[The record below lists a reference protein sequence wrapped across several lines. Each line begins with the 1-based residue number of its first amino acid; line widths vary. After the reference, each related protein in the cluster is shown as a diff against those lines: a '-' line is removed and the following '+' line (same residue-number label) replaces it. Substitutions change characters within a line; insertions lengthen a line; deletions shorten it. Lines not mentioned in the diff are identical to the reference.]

1 MNTTLCMGRTRIA
14 LGLLAAAVVGI
25 PSRAPAQAQVVT
37 VSGSDG
43 TAATAWVE
51 IKNDTYEQRAHFT
64 AGVERLSARLDRQ
77 ISILKAKR
85 AGMTT
90 GTKEWDFAMKEV
102 DDSRSFLTSRMSELA
117 HTTTPETW
125 TDAKDRIGE
134 AWTRSQLAVD
144 KMNAT
149 VTS

>member
-1 MNTTLCMGRTRIA
+1 MNTALCVGRTRIA
-14 LGLLAAAVVGI
+14 LGLLAAAVIGI
-25 PSRAPAQAQVVT
+25 AYRAPAQVVT
-37 VSGSDG
+37 VTGSDG
-43 TAATAWVE
+43 TAAAPWVD
-51 IKNDTYEQRAHFT
+51 IKNDNYEQRAHFA

-117 HTTTPETW
+117 RTTTPETW
-125 TDAKDRIGE
+125 ADAKDRIGE

-149 VTS
+149 ITS

>member
-25 PSRAPAQAQVVT
+25 VSRAPAQVVA
-37 VSGSDG
+37 VAGSDG
-43 TAATAWVE
+43 SAAAPWAE
-51 IKNDTYEQRAHFT
+51 IKNDTYEQRAHFA

-77 ISILKAKR
+77 ISLLKAKR
-85 AGMTT
+85 ASMTT

-102 DDSRSFLTSRMSELA
+102 VDSRSFLTSRMTELA
-117 HTTTPETW
+117 QTTTPETW
-125 TDAKDRIGE
+125 ANAKDRIGE
-134 AWTRSQLAVD
+134 AWTRSQLAID

>member
-1 MNTTLCMGRTRIA
+1 MSSGRI
-14 LGLLAAAVVGI
+14 
-25 PSRAPAQAQVVT
+25 S
-37 VSGSDG
+37 
-43 TAATAWVE
+43 
-51 IKNDTYEQRAHFT
+51 QRASS
-64 AGVERLSARLDRQ
+64 ASARLDRQ
-77 ISILKAKR
+77 ISVLKAKR

-117 HTTTPETW
+117 QTTTPDTW
-125 TDAKDRIGE
+125 AAAKDRIGE